1 MLPFFFPC
9 FSYFPFSGQPAFAT
23 RGSRLFPSARFV
35 FVRQV
40 SPGTA
45 FLPLPEVYLLPCLWR
60 LPGQTCRPHFS
71 FSVFR
76 RFIFLS
82 YSPFDRPEPFADNA
96 RSFLSATSGG
106 TFAYTRIFPHVH
118 SSTTYFPL
126 QNSQPKNKTVP
137 KNGHIFR
144 DGSFVLVSVY
154 LP

>member
-23 RGSRLFPSARFV
+23 RGSRLFPSARFI

-45 FLPLPEVYLLPCLWR
+45 FLPLPEVYLLPYLWR

-76 RFIFLS
+76 RFIFLL

-106 TFAYTRIFPHVH
+106 TFCLYPNIPACP
-118 SSTTYFPL
+118 
-126 QNSQPKNKTVP
+126 
-137 KNGHIFR
+137 
-144 DGSFVLVSVY
+144 
-154 LP
+154 